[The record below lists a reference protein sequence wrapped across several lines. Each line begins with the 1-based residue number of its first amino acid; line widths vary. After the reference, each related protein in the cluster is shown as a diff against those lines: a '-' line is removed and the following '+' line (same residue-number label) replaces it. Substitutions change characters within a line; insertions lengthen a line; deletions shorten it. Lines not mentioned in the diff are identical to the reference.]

1 MRPAISSFPWPCN
14 SRRSYPPKAD
24 VRFTAAFSWISPDTG
39 TGLPL
44 SSHRGNGRSGRDMA
58 PQTIDFTNSGDAL
71 SWRRAQ
77 LSELLAGVRAGER
90 VILKVRDWGEIHGD
104 VLEYDGSALTLT
116 SGRRIDL
123 ESVLDFH
130 RSTRSA
136 VA

>member
-1 MRPAISSFPWPCN
+1 
-14 SRRSYPPKAD
+14 
-24 VRFTAAFSWISPDTG
+24 
-39 TGLPL
+39 
-44 SSHRGNGRSGRDMA
+44 MA
-58 PQTIDFTNSGDAL
+58 PQTVDFTNSGDAL

-104 VLEYDGSALTLT
+104 VLDYDGSALTLT

-130 RSTRSA
+130 RSTRAA